1 MFSLLH
7 DKLREALSATLP
19 IVGIVYLLCFTIAP
33 IPSSLLMTFTI
44 GAALLIA
51 GTALFSLGAETAMQ
65 PIGSKAGAEMTRSHK
80 LWLVVLGSFVL
91 GAIITIS
98 EPDLQVLANQV
109 PAIPNGVLI
118 GVVAVGVGLFL
129 VVAMLRILFAV
140 RLSWL
145 LIGCYVLVFAL
156 AALAPQDFL
165 AVSFDAGGVTT
176 GPMTVPFI
184 MALGIGV
191 SSIRSDQRAE
201 GDSFGLVALSSVGP
215 ILAVLLL
222 GLFFP
227 GEGAYQPVVMPE
239 VDLSRQLIWVFVTAL
254 PHYAKEVGM
263 ALAPIAVFFLLFHFF
278 RLKLDRRPF
287 VKILVGLG
295 YTYVGLVL
303 FLTGVNAG
311 FMPVGYYLGNL
322 IGGMRAN
329 WILIP
334 LAMVIGWFIIN
345 AEPAVAVLNRQVE
358 EITAGSIPAR
368 AMRLAL
374 AIGMALSLALAMVRV
389 LTGLPILYILVPGY
403 AIALGLSFFVPEVFT
418 SIAFDSGGVASGPM
432 TATFLLPFAMG
443 ACEAIGGPDRVVT
456 DAFGVVA
463 MVAMTPLITI
473 QVLGLYYRIRTE
485 RAERSARAALLAF
498 GPDDELISV

>member
-485 RAERSARAALLAF
+485 RTERSARAALLAF